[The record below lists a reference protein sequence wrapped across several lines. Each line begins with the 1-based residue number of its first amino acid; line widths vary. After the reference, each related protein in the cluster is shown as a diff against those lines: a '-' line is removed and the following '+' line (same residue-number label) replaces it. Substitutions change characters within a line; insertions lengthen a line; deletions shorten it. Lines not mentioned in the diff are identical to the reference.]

1 MLDFIKNEKFY
12 LPVAYLL
19 LGIII
24 YNIIRVLINK
34 ISKNKHIDKKKRT
47 IISLIKNIIKYL
59 ILIIV
64 ALSILSI
71 YGVNTSGILASIGV
85 IGVIIGLALQDLIAD
100 FLAGLSIIFD
110 NKYSIGD
117 VVSIKEQ

>member
-47 IISLIKNIIKYL
+47 IISLIKKY
-59 ILIIV
+59 
-64 ALSILSI
+64 
-71 YGVNTSGILASIGV
+71 Y
-85 IGVIIGLALQDLIAD
+85 
-100 FLAGLSIIFD
+100 
-110 NKYSIGD
+110 
-117 VVSIKEQ
+117 